1 MGIVHTVL
9 SGACTYAVRMEVLD
23 RNPMTGAPPQRQTS
37 GKWTLQ
43 QSLRSR
49 RSWPLSNGSATGCSR
64 FCVYWSTP
72 GCVSAK
78 PLGLRWSN
86 VNLDQGYVRV
96 VEAAV
101 KTHRQGMITKRPKTT
116 KGVRTID
123 LDDRTIEVLRR
134 LRLKQF
140 LDDYQGEFVF
150 PHCDGGL
157 MRVTTIIRDLKRL
170 GERVGVP
177 GITFHSLQHFH
188 ASVSL
193 QQHQNVVVVSRR
205 LGHSSVVT
213 TLDTYGHVM
222 AGWQKGE
229 ADAFA
234 EAMETND

>member
-1 MGIVHTVL
+1 MRVTTIIRDLKRLGERVGVP
-9 SGACTYAVRMEVLD
+9 G
-23 RNPMTGAPPQRQTS
+23 
-37 GKWTLQ
+37 
-43 QSLRSR
+43 
-49 RSWPLSNGSATGCSR
+49 NGTR
-64 FCVYWSTP
+64 P
-72 GCVSAK
+72 
-78 PLGLRWSN
+78 RWSN

-101 KTHRQGMITKRPKTT
+101 NTHRQGMITKRPKTT

-177 GITFHSLQHFH
+177 GITFHSLRHFH